1 MDKDRNIKN
10 EEQKNAREPEKLSVD
25 ELDGYSGGTI
35 GNAKKEEQ
43 KPVDE

>member
-1 MDKDRNIKN
+1 MDKEKDIQKEEKFN
-10 EEQKNAREPEKLSVD
+10 EKEPEKLSID